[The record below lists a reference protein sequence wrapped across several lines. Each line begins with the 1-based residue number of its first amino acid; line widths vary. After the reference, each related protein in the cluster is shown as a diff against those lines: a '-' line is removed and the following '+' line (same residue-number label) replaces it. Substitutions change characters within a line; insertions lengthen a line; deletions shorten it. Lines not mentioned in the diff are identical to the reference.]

1 MGITHVLRGEDHV
14 TNTGIQLQMFVALGA
29 PPPAF
34 GHAPL
39 LTGGEGKL
47 SKRLGSVGVED
58 FRAAGIEPLA
68 VKALLARLGTS
79 LPVEP
84 VTSDAPLIAGF
95 DLAHLGRATPRFD
108 EGELR
113 LLNSRILH
121 ELPHAAVAGRTP
133 LSEAEWDAVK
143 ANLETVAEADAWLPV
158 FRGEIPAPAIDAAD
172 RSLLA
177 AAAARLAA
185 LVPQASAPGPDT
197 WAALTEALKAE
208 TGRRGKALFLPL
220 RLALTGRAHGPDM
233 ALLLPLIGRDRAL
246 ARLERVAP

>member
-1 MGITHVLRGEDHV
+1 
-14 TNTGIQLQMFVALGA
+14 
-29 PPPAF
+29 
-34 GHAPL
+34 
-39 LTGGEGKL
+39 
-47 SKRLGSVGVED
+47 
-58 FRAAGIEPLA
+58 
-68 VKALLARLGTS
+68 
-79 LPVEP
+79 
-84 VTSDAPLIAGF
+84 
-95 DLAHLGRATPRFD
+95 
-108 EGELR
+108 
-113 LLNSRILH
+113 
-121 ELPHAAVAGRTP
+121 
-133 LSEAEWDAVK
+133 VK